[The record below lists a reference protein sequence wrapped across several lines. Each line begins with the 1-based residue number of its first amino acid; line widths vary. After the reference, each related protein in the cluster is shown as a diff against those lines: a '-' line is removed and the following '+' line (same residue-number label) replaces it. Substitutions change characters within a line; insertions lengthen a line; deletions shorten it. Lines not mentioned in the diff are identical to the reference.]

1 MTRYARVIVDV
12 AHSDVDRLF
21 DYILPDGME
30 AVPGMRLRIPFGH
43 RMREGYLL
51 EIRNETDVP
60 QDKLKQVSAVIDPE
74 PVILPH
80 LVDLARFIARKY
92 HCTMAEALRLMIP
105 AQMRGERVKAREQAI
120 LRLAVPRDEA
130 LEESEKIRKKAKRQ
144 SELLCLLAE
153 KGEYPRAALPQEM
166 AGAVLPLLRKGLI
179 QSENRREHRRPYVES
194 ALAGSIPDKLT
205 GTQKLCLD
213 RILSGMGRGGRFLL
227 HGVTGS
233 GKTEVYL
240 QAAQKALDKGLGVI
254 ILVPEISLTPQMTAR
269 ILSRFGDQ
277 VAVLHSRLSAGERYD
292 QWCLLREGKARVAV
306 GARSAIFAPVEN
318 LGLIVIDEEHES
330 SYSSEHT
337 PRYRASEVAEELS
350 RMSGA
355 ALVLGSATP
364 SVLTYHRALEG
375 ELELLSMPMR
385 VGTAKQPSVTVVDM
399 RRELAMGN
407 RGVLSGAMVEG
418 LRSCFARGEQAV
430 LFLNRRGFAG
440 FVSCRACGEVIR
452 CEHCDIS
459 MTYHRSVNLLQCHY
473 CGASRPLPKVC
484 PSCGSRSIALFGDG
498 TEKLEAQ
505 LASLFPDIRVLRM
518 DADTT
523 RTKNSHEQIL
533 SAFARGEAQILIGT
547 QMITKGLDFE
557 RVTMVGVVAAD
568 LSLFHGD
575 GLGTERTFQLICQV
589 CGRAGR
595 GELPGTAV
603 IQTYVPNHY
612 VIRCAA
618 RNEYEAFY
626 RREMQERQA
635 RLLPPFVRVMRLI
648 LSGEDEDAVL
658 EDLTYFRSEAEKAL
672 ENIPEK
678 YVNEVQDSLILLE
691 GMKAPAERIRGFY
704 RYQLLCRAK
713 EGRGAEILE
722 RLFSRLEE
730 CTPPR
735 SSHAALEINP
745 NTMI

>member
-21 DYILPDGME
+21 DYILPDGMD
-30 AVPGMRLRIPFGH
+30 VTPGVRLRIPFG
-43 RMREGYLL
+43 RRTIEGWLL
-51 EIRNETDVP
+51 EVRDQTDVP
-60 QDKLKQVSAVIDPE
+60 PEKLKTVAGVIDSD

-80 LVDLARFIARKY
+80 LMELARFISRKY
-92 HCTMAEALRLMIP
+92 HCTMAESLRLMIP
-105 AQMRGERVKAREQAI
+105 AQMRGDRVRAKEQTILCLSLSPEETLAEAERLQKRAR
-120 LRLAVPRDEA
+120 
-130 LEESEKIRKKAKRQ
+130 RQ
-144 SELLCLLAE
+144 SELLTLLAG
-153 KGEYPRAALPQEM
+153 KKEYPRAALPAELS
-166 AGAVLPLLRKGLI
+166 GAVTPLVRKGLI
-179 QSENRREHRRPYVES
+179 RAEARRSHRAPRVETS
-194 ALAGSIPDKLT
+194 LAGTVPEKLT
-205 GTQKLCLD
+205 GTQRICLD
-213 RILSGMGRGGRFLL
+213 RILSGIGKSGRFLL

-240 QAAQKALDKGLGVI
+240 QAAQKALDQGLGVI

-269 ILSRFGDQ
+269 IISRFGDQ

-330 SYSSEHT
+330 SYASEHT
-337 PRYRASEVAEELS
+337 PRYQASVIAEELS

-385 VGTAKQPSVTVVDM
+385 VGTARQPKVTIVDM

-418 LRSCFARGEQAV
+418 LRSCFSRNEQAV

-440 FVSCRACGEVIR
+440 FVSCRSCGEVIR
-452 CEHCDIS
+452 CDHCDVS
-459 MTYHRSVNLLQCHY
+459 MTYHRSVNQLQCHY
-473 CGASRPLPKVC
+473 CGAFKPLPRVC
-484 PSCGSRSIALFGDG
+484 PKCGSRSIALFGDG

-505 LASLFPDIRVLRM
+505 LAELFPDIRVLRM

-523 RTKNSHEQIL
+523 RTKDAHEKIL
-533 SAFARGEAQILIGT
+533 SAFSRGEAQILIGT

-603 IQTYVPNHY
+603 VQTYVPGHY
-612 VIRCAA
+612 AIQYAA

-626 RREMQERQA
+626 RREMQERQT
-635 RLLPPFVRVMRLI
+635 RLLPPFVRVMRLV
-648 LSGEDEDAVL
+648 LSGEDEDAVI
-658 EDLTYFRSEAEKAL
+658 EDLTFYRSEAERL
-672 ENIPEK
+672 LRELPEK
-678 YVNEVQDSLILLE
+678 YAAEVQSGLILLE

-713 EGRGAEILE
+713 EDRGAEILE
-722 RLFSRLEE
+722 RMLSHLES
-730 CTPPR
+730 TAPPR
-735 SSHAALEINP
+735 GSHAALEINP
-745 NTMI
+745 STML